1 MKNSL
6 KQNIIKK
13 ISKILKLKTYK
24 QLSKIKRSQ
33 YDVWDSLVHLHIF
46 FTIEKNIK
54 KKIHVSKLNKISKG
68 DDIIKLLNENIR

>member
-13 ISKILKLKTYK
+13 ISKILKLKTCK

-33 YDVWDSLVHLHIF
+33 YDVWDSLVDLHIL
-46 FTIEKNIK
+46 FTMHFAKF
-54 KKIHVSKLNKISKG
+54 L
-68 DDIIKLLNENIR
+68 IILDYGFDS